1 MLFAIIFSQK
11 FRSQFKPFFKMNR
24 VALLFLLC
32 IIFIAETSFYK
43 RPEGTS
49 FSVVITKHNYELS
62 VYDNNGWLVT
72 YPVVFG
78 KNDLADKM
86 CEGDRETPEGYYK
99 IASKRPHEK
108 WDRMMLL
115 DYPTANDVAKF
126 NERKAEG
133 LLPANAQ
140 IGGGIGIHGTWQH
153 EGYAVDQFQNW
164 TDGCISLRNEN
175 VEELYNMIGV
185 GTIVVIKK

>member
-1 MLFAIIFSQK
+1 
-11 FRSQFKPFFKMNR
+11 MNR
-24 VALLFLLC
+24 FFLLLALC
-32 IIFIAETSFYK
+32 IIFIFEASFYK
-43 RPEGTS
+43 RPPGNQFT
-49 FSVVITKHNYELS
+49 VIITKHTYELS
-62 VYDNNGWLVT
+62 VYDNNGWLAT

-78 KNDLADKM
+78 KNDLRDKM
-86 CEGDRETPEGYYK
+86 CEGDRETPEGEYK

-108 WDRMMLL
+108 WDRMMML
-115 DYPTANDVAKF
+115 DYPTAEDYAKF
-126 NERKAEG
+126 NQRKAQG

-175 VEELYNMIGV
+175 VEELYGMLPV
-185 GTIVVIKK
+185 GTSVMITK